1 MTATNYT
8 TSIVV
13 NKTAGEV
20 FAAINNVREWWQG
33 EIEGITDR
41 LNEVFTYRMEDIHFS
56 KQKIVEF
63 IPDEKVVWEVMDS
76 GLNFLKDKAEWNG
89 TKISFDITAKDIQTE
104 LRFTHHGLM
113 PSVEC
118 YDVCSGAWEQ
128 IIQKSL
134 FNYITTGKGSKVF
147 G

>member
-1 MTATNYT
+1 MTVSNYT

-20 FAAINNVREWWQG
+20 FDAINNARGWWQG

-56 KQKIVEF
+56 TQKIVEF
-63 IPDEKVVWEVMDS
+63 ILDEKVVWQVMDC
-76 GLNFLKDKAEWNG
+76 GLNFLKDKAEWTG
-89 TKISFDITAKDIQTE
+89 TQISFDITAKDKQTE
-104 LRFTHHGLM
+104 VRFTHHGLV
-113 PSVEC
+113 PSIEC

-134 FNYITTGKGSKVF
+134 FNFITTGKGSKVF

>member
-1 MTATNYT
+1 MKTSNFT
-8 TSIVV
+8 TTLVV
-13 NKTAGEV
+13 DQSAKEV
-20 FAAINNVREWWQG
+20 FDAINNVRGWWQG
-33 EIEGITDR
+33 EITGNTDQ

-56 KQKIVEF
+56 TQQIVEF
-63 IPDEKVVWEVMDS
+63 IP
-76 GLNFLKDKAEWNG
+76 NKDEWNG
-89 TKISFDITAKDIQTE
+89 TTISFDITEQGKQTA
-104 LRFTHHGLM
+104 LRFTHHGLV
-113 PSVEC
+113 PTVEC